1 MYELSRDHFYKIAP
15 LLENGHPHPEVQ
27 SILENNNP
35 GWIFTDRIDSPR
47 TALVWSKGMKG
58 FYLIGDETN
67 DAFTDKLDGII
78 GSSIAPRMGELG
90 MNYFEVSGHHD
101 RWRPEFVICCEGTA
115 SMGSNRVRVILF

>member
-1 MYELSRDHFYKIAP
+1 MYELSRDHFYKAAS
-15 LLENGHPHPEVQ
+15 LLKNGHPHPEVQ

-35 GWIFTDRIDSPR
+35 GWIFTDRVDSTR

-67 DAFTDKLDGII
+67 DAFTDNLDDFIRT
-78 GSSIAPRMGELG
+78 SIAPRMRELG

-101 RWRPEFVICCEGTA
+101 QWNNPWK
-115 SMGSNRVRVILF
+115 N